1 MRRASIRF
9 CLIALLLALAAPCA
23 MAQMTSPATIADYQ
37 RRLAEYQAARDA
49 YESDASAYWST
60 IAEKR
65 RGRNAKRR
73 ERQVV
78 ALDDYVLTLPPVYAG
93 PRRPVNPQGE
103 PEPDATPRPRK
114 VIPVVA
120 DLLKAASDIFQWT
133 PQRPA
138 NEADF
143 KRAYARFATSA
154 GLTRDQA
161 VRVYAFE
168 TGGNGTHDMQAGLS
182 SWRPGARAI
191 STAIGYNQLLTT
203 NSVELI
209 AEQGPLFIKV
219 LTQRA
224 AALTGPAR
232 QAMDTKIAVLKKM
245 TALAQQVPD
254 EWAEHEK
261 IGDTPQGWAMHA
273 MVLDVD
279 VGPMLQTHKLLT
291 SVKFARQ
298 KGYDRLL
305 TAAELEMMNLTGDS
319 TGLDM
324 VTMPLDIREQVPTAN
339 FFQRSGYER
348 NPVASRN
355 NTVAK
360 LLAVTDTR
368 MDANSNLPGAREL
381 AGAF

>member
-1 MRRASIRF
+1 MRSKTIRLYAF
-9 CLIALLLALAAPCA
+9 AFLLLAMAPAA
-23 MAQMTSPATIADYQ
+23 MAQTASPDAIADYS
-37 RRLAEYQAARDA
+37 RKLAEYQAARDA
-49 YESDASAYWST
+49 YEADAGGYWSS

-78 ALDDYVLTLPPVYAG
+78 TLDDYVLTQPPVYAG

-103 PEPDATPRPRK
+103 PEATPRPQK
-114 VIPVVA
+114 IIPVVA
-120 DLLKAASDIFQWT
+120 DLLKAASDYFQWA

-138 NEADF
+138 SEADF
-143 KRAYARFATSA
+143 KRAYASFAARS
-154 GLTRDQA
+154 GLTREQA

-168 TGGNGTHDMQAGLS
+168 TGGNGSHDMQSGLS

-209 AEQGPLFIKV
+209 AEQGPLFLKV
-219 LTQRA
+219 LNERTA
-224 AALTGPAR
+224 SLSGPAR
-232 QAMDTKIAVLKKM
+232 QAMDAKIAVLKNM
-245 TALAQQVPD
+245 LAFARSVPD
-254 EWAEHEK
+254 EWSEHEK
-261 IGDTPQGWAMHA
+261 IGDTPQGWALHA
-273 MVLDVD
+273 MVLDID

-291 SVKFARQ
+291 SVKFART
-298 KGYDRLL
+298 KGYDRPL

-324 VTMPLDIREQVPTAN
+324 VTMPSDLREQVPTAN

-360 LLAVTDTR
+360 LLAVTDAR
-368 MDANSNLPGAREL
+368 MDANSNLPGAKEL
-381 AGAF
+381 AAAF